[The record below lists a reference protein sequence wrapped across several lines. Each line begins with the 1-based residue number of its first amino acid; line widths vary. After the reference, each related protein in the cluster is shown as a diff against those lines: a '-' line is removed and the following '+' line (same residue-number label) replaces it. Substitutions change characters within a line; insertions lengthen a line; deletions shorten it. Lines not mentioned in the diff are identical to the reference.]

1 MLETSTDWQTRLDD
15 GRAALQR
22 RALDEA
28 ETALSVALRMAESEG
43 EPSRLATSLNLLAR
57 VNALRGRPFVAAAL
71 LRRQL
76 TIEEASLGD
85 EHLQLAATLGNLGE
99 MYAQLEA
106 PRDELEVRQRALDL
120 RHRLDPDASPALITR
135 LEARIAQLRLR
146 IAEEASLDLTPAEG
160 RARIVTPV
168 VVEGIPREARASHA
182 AWVAFLSGAGDTEEQ
197 VESPARRRAVPRR
210 VIAAA
215 VAALLLLAVTAWAV
229 SIRSG
234 EPVAATRAGMLESG
248 GAVITP

>member
-57 VNALRGRPFVAAAL
+57 VNALRGRSFVAAAL
-71 LRRQL
+71 LRRQVA
-76 TIEEASLGD
+76 IEEDALGE

-120 RHRLDPDASPALITR
+120 RRRLDPDASPALLTR

-160 RARIVTPV
+160 RARIFTPTG
-168 VVEGIPREARASHA
+168 VEGIPREGRASHA
-182 AWVAFLSGAGDTEEQ
+182 AWVAFLSGSGDTDDQMETIT
-197 VESPARRRAVPRR
+197 RRRTVPRKL
-210 VIAAA
+210 IAAA
-215 VAALLLLAVTAWAV
+215 VAALVLLAVTAWAM
-229 SIRSG
+229 SARDG
-234 EPVAATRAGMLESG
+234 DPVAATRAGMLESG
-248 GAVITP
+248 GAVVTP